1 MREAVVHRGIV
12 QSLQMKAIRDRVSEL
27 ARELSVP
34 AVFLKGAWSEPVLY
48 RGHAT
53 RFVSDVDLLVP
64 ETDFTR
70 FADGLEGIGYRR
82 VLYPE
87 HRVSNDHAK
96 EWSFRPQHRGGL
108 TIDLHR
114 RLANPPYRLD
124 PSPLIA
130 RARWY
135 DSEDGPVLSLDATDQ
150 AIYAAAH
157 YANHHFDLDRRHRD
171 DIALLEK
178 RAAIDWLRA
187 ERVAVQGGFGF
198 ALRWLRSELDSDLP
212 HLYEHTTLD
221 RLRVSG
227 LRWARTLPPTSVRSA
242 LCWIAEGVVYASP
255 LHPVRSALRYA
266 YYRAQDRTA
275 TRQNTAPAES
285 ARGASA

>member
-1 MREAVVHRGIV
+1 MRGSVVYRGIA
-12 QSLQMKAIRDRVSEL
+12 QSLQMKATRDRVSEL
-27 ARELSVP
+27 SFELSVP
-34 AVFLKGAWSEPVLY
+34 AIFLKGAWSEPVLY

-53 RFVSDVDLLVP
+53 RFVSDVDVLVP
-64 ETDFTR
+64 EPDFTR

-87 HRVSNDHAK
+87 HRVSNDRAK
-96 EWSFRPQHRGGL
+96 EWSFRPRHRGGL

-114 RLANPPYRLD
+114 RLANPPHRLD

-135 DSEDGPVLSLDATDQ
+135 DSEDGPILSLDATDQ
-150 AIYAAAH
+150 AIYGAAH

-187 ERVAVQGGFGF
+187 ERAAVRGGFGF

-212 HLYEHTTLD
+212 YLQACTTLD
-221 RLRVSG
+221 RLRVDA
-227 LRWARTLPPTSVRSA
+227 LRWARTSPLSPARSA
-242 LCWIAEGVVYASP
+242 LCWIAEGAVYASP
-255 LHPVRSALRYA
+255 LHPARAALRYA
-266 YYRAQDRTA
+266 YYRAQDRVV
-275 TRQNTAPAES
+275 
-285 ARGASA
+285 ARRSSVPE